1 MTPNDEQFVAGMAH
15 CYHLLA
21 QELRVKR
28 EAFQTVWDFYYE
40 HVDFVG
46 DAESTVSKEL
56 AFASSVIEHLET
68 NLKCN
73 TLMLSPTIATPCS
86 GPTCST
92 KKIALGNESCNQG

>member
-1 MTPNDEQFVAGMAH
+1 MTDHDEQFIAGMAH
-15 CYHLLA
+15 CYHLIA
-21 QELRVKR
+21 KELRVKR
-28 EAFQTVWDFYYE
+28 EAFDTVWEFYYE
-40 HVDFVG
+40 NPGLAAG
-46 DAESTVSKEL
+46 DNQVEKQL
-56 AFASSVIEHLET
+56 ALASSVIEHLET

>member
-1 MTPNDEQFVAGMAH
+1 MTDHDEQFIAGMAH
-15 CYHLLA
+15 CYHLIA

-68 NLKCN
+68 NLKG
-73 TLMLSPTIATPCS
+73 TYFDAIDA
-86 GPTCST
+86 
-92 KKIALGNESCNQG
+92 KKRNAVQWPDMQHEEDSLG

>member
-1 MTPNDEQFVAGMAH
+1 MTDHDEQFIAGMAH

-46 DAESTVSKEL
+46 DTESTVSKEL
-56 AFASSVIEHLET
+56 AFASSVMQHME
-68 NLKCN
+68 N
-73 TLMLSPTIATPCS
+73 TLESAYFDALDM
-86 GPTCST
+86 
-92 KKIALGNESCNQG
+92 KKGKAPLEWG